1 MHSILVTL
9 FISHYIRN
17 KVLLACLVATTRKI
31 NSAPFSTNWLWHTIS
46 FFRLQSCF
54 AQKQLEGTMIL
65 ISRSTTNYLHQGS
78 RNVKNYGED
87 NIIWWGLYALPDPDT
102 NRINLSA
109 NLLWKPKRSGGPVHT
124 HMYSGYLKCKYII
137 GSDFWCS
144 EWQKQIWLCLFDRL
158 LGAKY
163 E

>member
-1 MHSILVTL
+1 MIFKQELSPQNGRYTPLLGFHLDLNNLFCLHSIWGPLNPTL
-9 FISHYIRN
+9 FTSHFTRN
-17 KVLLACLVATTRKI
+17 KVPACLVATTRKI

-65 ISRSTTNYLHQGS
+65 ISRSTTNYLNQGS

-109 NLLWKPKRSGGPVHT
+109 NLLWKPRRSGDPVH
-124 HMYSGYLKCKYII
+124 
-137 GSDFWCS
+137 
-144 EWQKQIWLCLFDRL
+144 
-158 LGAKY
+158 
-163 E
+163 